1 MASIAAAL
9 GPTALT
15 TPTTRSATRDRRG
28 MAATDALYR
37 PSLHLRGMDSIDIEE
52 LESPEL
58 RDPVLVEGLPGVGH
72 VGKLAAEHLLEEFQ
86 STLVRRVYA
95 DEFPPQVEVDEDG
108 VASLTCASFH
118 AVDLSSPT
126 PTDIEDDEEAEGE
139 DGTEENGESG
149 DDENP
154 EGDAL
159 ADGGT
164 AADADE
170 DADEAGKA
178 GEDEEADEQG
188 TVPVDRD
195 LLVLTGDHQ
204 AGTNAGHYRIT
215 EAFLDVAE
223 EFGVEEAYALGGVP
237 TGELIEEHN
246 VLGAVTSKSMT
257 ESLSAAGVE
266 FRGDE
271 PAGGIVG
278 VSGLM
283 LGLGGRRG
291 HDVACLMGETSGY
304 LVDPK
309 SAKAVLEVLE
319 AQLDFQVDF
328 AALEKRAEEMEEVV
342 GKIQQ
347 MQEGGGGMG
356 GDDELRYIG

>member
-1 MASIAAAL
+1 M
-9 GPTALT
+9 
-15 TPTTRSATRDRRG
+15 
-28 MAATDALYR
+28 DA
-37 PSLHLRGMDSIDIEE
+37 IDIEE
-52 LESPEL
+52 LETPEL
-58 RDPVLVEGLPGVGH
+58 RDPVLIEGLPGVGH
-72 VGKLAAEHLLEEFQ
+72 VGKLAAEHLLEEFE

-126 PTDIEDDEEAEGE
+126 PTDF
-139 DGTEENGESG
+139 
-149 DDENP
+149 
-154 EGDAL
+154 
-159 ADGGT
+159 
-164 AADADE
+164 
-170 DADEAGKA
+170 
-178 GEDEEADEQG
+178 DEEADEAGDEDTDTEDEDNSEGNSLADGGEVSEEETDDEAAADDEDEEAEDG

-204 AGTNAGHYRIT
+204 AQSNPGHYRIT

-246 VLGAVTSKSMT
+246 VLGAVTDV
-257 ESLSAAGVE
+257 SLTDSLRDAGVE

-291 HDVACLMGETSGY
+291 LDVACLMGETSGY
-304 LVDPK
+304 LVDPN

-319 AQLDFQVDF
+319 GQLEFKVDF